1 MTSRR
6 LLPAAAREALFGIAS
21 DTGSLER
28 NYVLAEDDLD
38 LIATRRNAANRLG
51 LAVHIALLRHPGQ
64 GWLDGDALPGALVA
78 WLAEQVAVPSS
89 SLSGYGLRDA
99 TRSSHRRL
107 AIRHPDLR
115 AFVPNLHMETAIG
128 LAARATFDTDDGR
141 RIMVR
146 LTHDMKASRF
156 VLPPVA
162 TLERIGIAGRAR
174 ARRMAAQAVND
185 SLDETLRAT
194 MGNLLQNDPGLG
206 QSRLAWLRRW
216 PQAKSV
222 SGLDGILDR
231 LEFVRALSLP
241 QELGE
246 DIHPARLAR
255 FAREGRVAAID
266 LIEDFGER
274 RRIATVA
281 AQVWELETVLTDAAI
296 AVFEVLTSRLFSR
309 SKNRREQ
316 AWSASKAPVGRLIT
330 MFGGTI
336 DALVE
341 ARERQHDVFETLD
354 AAVGWE
360 RLVNA
365 RGDIASYGEMANED
379 SLLVAARNYRQLR
392 RFAPRFFEAFDFS
405 FPQAGEDLRPALAL
419 LKEHNLNG
427 RRRLP
432 DRVPMPFSTR
442 HWESLVLQDG
452 TPDRRIYETA
462 VAATLRDRLR
472 AGDAWVEGS
481 RDYRRFDAYLMP
493 ADEARSALA
502 ETGLETDGQ
511 AWLDERR
518 ERLHHRLDEVD
529 RKLARGQLEDVRI
542 EKGRLKITPYEAIT
556 PSVARRLDTMIDGLM
571 PRIRITDLLC
581 EVNAR
586 TGFLDAFTDLR
597 SGRVHSDPVAVLA
610 AILAGAINLG
620 LERMAN
626 ASGQV
631 SHAQLSWANSWYL
644 RTETYSDA
652 LARII
657 DAHHA
662 LPFAQVWGNAERTSS
677 DGQFFP
683 SGRNSGQANPK
694 YGADPG
700 LKIYSFLS
708 GQYGSFDAKVIGATA
723 GEAPFVLDGL
733 VGNAAQFN
741 PLVHYVDT
749 GGVSDHVFA
758 LFHLLALILVPRL
771 RDFPDRR
778 LACFGKPGRWKHLA
792 PIMGRPINESVV
804 LDHWGSDVTR
814 LTASIKTGSVK
825 PSHMLRKLGAC
836 RQQNRLH
843 LALGEIGRIERS
855 LFMLDWIENP
865 RLRMECEAGLSK
877 SETRHSLAK
886 AVFAHSQ
893 GRIHDR
899 SQEAQQKRVMALNL
913 VIAAITYWNTLYMDK
928 AASHLKR
935 QGLLPEPELLRHL
948 APLGWLHINLTGD
961 YNWDAGDDAMRTEFR
976 PLNLAPMRMSA

>member
-1 MTSRR
+1 M
-6 LLPAAAREALFGIAS
+6 
-21 DTGSLER
+21 
-28 NYVLAEDDLD
+28 
-38 LIATRRNAANRLG
+38 
-51 LAVHIALLRHPGQ
+51 
-64 GWLDGDALPGALVA
+64 
-78 WLAEQVAVPSS
+78 
-89 SLSGYGLRDA
+89 
-99 TRSSHRRL
+99 
-107 AIRHPDLR
+107 
-115 AFVPNLHMETAIG
+115 
-128 LAARATFDTDDGR
+128 
-141 RIMVR
+141 
-146 LTHDMKASRF
+146 
-156 VLPPVA
+156 
-162 TLERIGIAGRAR
+162 
-174 ARRMAAQAVND
+174 
-185 SLDETLRAT
+185 
-194 MGNLLQNDPGLG
+194 
-206 QSRLAWLRRW
+206 
-216 PQAKSV
+216 
-222 SGLDGILDR
+222 
-231 LEFVRALSLP
+231 
-241 QELGE
+241 
-246 DIHPARLAR
+246 
-255 FAREGRVAAID
+255 
-266 LIEDFGER
+266 
-274 RRIATVA
+274 
-281 AQVWELETVLTDAAI
+281 
-296 AVFEVLTSRLFSR
+296 
-309 SKNRREQ
+309 
-316 AWSASKAPVGRLIT
+316 
-330 MFGGTI
+330 
-336 DALVE
+336 E

-360 RLVNA
+360 RLGHA

-379 SLLVAARNYRQLR
+379 SLLVAARTCRQLR
-392 RFAPRFFEAFDFS
+392 RFAPRFFEAFNFS
-405 FPQAGEDLRPALAL
+405 FPQAGEDLLSALAL

-427 RRRLP
+427 QRRLP
-432 DRVPMPFSTR
+432 DSVPMPFSAR
-442 HWESLVLQDG
+442 HRESLVLQDG
-452 TPDRRIYETA
+452 TPDWRIHETA

-511 AWLDERR
+511 AWLRDRR
-518 ERLHHRLDEVD
+518 ERLHHRLDDVE
-529 RKLARGQLEDVRI
+529 RKLVRGLLEDVWI
-542 EKGRLKITPYEAIT
+542 EKGRLKITPCEAIT
-556 PSVARRLDTMIDGLM
+556 PSTARRLDTMIDGLM
-571 PRIRITDLLC
+571 PRIRITDLLW

-631 SHAQLSWANSWYL
+631 SRAQISWANSWYL

-662 LPFAQVWGNAERTSS
+662 LPFARVWGSAERTSS

-683 SGRNSGQANPK
+683 SGRSSGQANPK
-694 YGADPG
+694 YGTDPG

-758 LFHLLALILVPRL
+758 LFHLLGLFLVPRL

-778 LACFGKPGRWKHLA
+778 LACFGKPGRWKDLS
-792 PIMGRPINESVV
+792 PIMGRPINEGVV

-814 LTASIKTGSVK
+814 LAASIKTGSVK

-855 LFMLDWIENP
+855 LFMLDRIENP

-913 VIAAITYWNTLYMDK
+913 VIAAINCWNTLCMDK

-961 YNWDAGDDAMRTEFR
+961 YNRDGGDDAMRTEFR

>member
-6 LLPAAAREALFGIAS
+6 LLPAAAREALFGIPS
-21 DTGSLER
+21 DIGSLER
-28 NYVLAEDDLD
+28 NYVLAEDDLE
-38 LIATRRNAANRLG
+38 LIATRKSAANRLG
-51 LAVHIALLRHPGQ
+51 LAAHIALLRHPGQ
-64 GWLDGDALPGALVA
+64 GWLDGDALPEALVA

-89 SLSGYGLRDA
+89 SLSGYGLRGA

-107 AIRHPDLR
+107 AIRHLHLH
-115 AFVPNLHMETAIG
+115 AFVPNLHIETAIG
-128 LAARATFDTDDGR
+128 LAARAAFDTDDGR
-141 RIMVR
+141 RIMAR
-146 LTHDMKASRF
+146 LTHDMKVSQF

-174 ARRMAAQAVND
+174 ARRMAAQAIND
-185 SLDETLRAT
+185 GLGETLRAT
-194 MGNLLQNDPGLG
+194 MGDLLRNDSELG

-216 PQAKSV
+216 PQSKSV
-222 SGLDGILDR
+222 GGLDGILDR
-231 LEFVRALSLP
+231 LEFVRAVSLP
-241 QELGE
+241 SELGQ
-246 DIHPARLAR
+246 DIHPARLSR

-296 AVFEVLTSRLFSR
+296 AVFEVLTGKLFSR
-309 SKNRREQ
+309 SKSRQEQ
-316 AWSASKAPVGRLIT
+316 SWSASKAPVGRLIA

-336 DALVE
+336 DALVD
-341 ARERQHDVFETLD
+341 ARAQQQDVFEILD

-360 RLVNA
+360 RLVNV
-365 RGDIASYGEMANED
+365 RGDIASYGKLATED

-392 RFAPRFFEAFDFS
+392 RFAPRFFETFDFS
-405 FPQAGEDLRPALAL
+405 FPKAGEDLRAALAL
-419 LKEHNLNG
+419 LKEHNRNG
-427 RRRLP
+427 RRKLP
-432 DRVPMPFSTR
+432 DKVPMPFSAR

-452 TPDRRIYETA
+452 TPDRRTYETA
-462 VAATLRDRLR
+462 VVATLRDRLR

-481 RDYRRFDAYLMP
+481 RDYRRFDTYLMP

-511 AWLDERR
+511 AWLNERR
-518 ERLHHRLDEVD
+518 EKLHHRLDEVE

-542 EKGRLKITPYEAIT
+542 EKGRLKITPYEAVT
-556 PSVARRLDTMIDGLM
+556 PTATRRLDTMIDGLM
-571 PRIRITDLLC
+571 PRIRITDLLW

-662 LPFAQVWGNAERTSS
+662 LPFARVWGSAERTSS

-683 SGRNSGQANPK
+683 SGRSSGQANPK
-694 YGADPG
+694 YGVDPG

-708 GQYGSFDAKVIGATA
+708 GQYGSFDAKVIGATT

-758 LFHLLALILVPRL
+758 LFHLLGLMLVPRL

-778 LACFGKPGRWKHLA
+778 LACFGKPGRWNTLS

-804 LDHWGSDVTR
+804 LDHWGSDIMR
-814 LTASIKTGSVK
+814 LAASIKTGSAK
-825 PSHMLRKLGAC
+825 PSHMLRKLGAY

-843 LALGEIGRIERS
+843 LALGEIGRVERS
-855 LFMLDWIENP
+855 LFMLNWIENP

-899 SQEAQQKRVMALNL
+899 SHEAQQKRVMALNL

-928 AASHLKR
+928 AAGHLQR
-935 QGLLPEPELLRHL
+935 GGLLPDPELLRHL

-961 YNWDAGDDAMRTEFR
+961 YDWDAGAAMRTDSR
-976 PLNLAPMRMSA
+976 PLNLTPMRMSA

>member
-1 MTSRR
+1 M
-6 LLPAAAREALFGIAS
+6 
-21 DTGSLER
+21 
-28 NYVLAEDDLD
+28 
-38 LIATRRNAANRLG
+38 
-51 LAVHIALLRHPGQ
+51 
-64 GWLDGDALPGALVA
+64 
-78 WLAEQVAVPSS
+78 
-89 SLSGYGLRDA
+89 
-99 TRSSHRRL
+99 
-107 AIRHPDLR
+107 
-115 AFVPNLHMETAIG
+115 
-128 LAARATFDTDDGR
+128 
-141 RIMVR
+141 
-146 LTHDMKASRF
+146 
-156 VLPPVA
+156 
-162 TLERIGIAGRAR
+162 
-174 ARRMAAQAVND
+174 
-185 SLDETLRAT
+185 
-194 MGNLLQNDPGLG
+194 
-206 QSRLAWLRRW
+206 
-216 PQAKSV
+216 
-222 SGLDGILDR
+222 
-231 LEFVRALSLP
+231 
-241 QELGE
+241 
-246 DIHPARLAR
+246 
-255 FAREGRVAAID
+255 AAID

-296 AVFEVLTSRLFSR
+296 SVFEVLTGKLFSR
-309 SKNRREQ
+309 SKSRQEQ
-316 AWSASKAPVGRLIT
+316 SWSASKAPVGQLIA

-341 ARERQHDVFETLD
+341 ARAQQQDVFEILD
-354 AAVGWE
+354 AAVGRE
-360 RLVNA
+360 RLVNV
-365 RGDIASYGEMANED
+365 RGDIASYGKLATED
-379 SLLVAARNYRQLR
+379 SLLVAARNCRQLR
-392 RFAPRFFEAFDFS
+392 RFAPRFFKTFDFS
-405 FPQAGEDLRPALAL
+405 FPKAGEDLRAALAL
-419 LKEHNLNG
+419 LKEHNRNG
-427 RRRLP
+427 RRKLP
-432 DRVPMPFSTR
+432 DKVPMPFSAR

-452 TPDRRIYETA
+452 TPDRRTCETA
-462 VAATLRDRLR
+462 VVATMRDRLR

-481 RDYRRFDAYLMP
+481 RDCRRFDTYLMP

-511 AWLDERR
+511 AWLNERR
-518 ERLHHRLDEVD
+518 EKLHHRLDEVE
-529 RKLARGQLEDVRI
+529 RKMARGQLEDVRI
-542 EKGRLKITPYEAIT
+542 EKGRLKITPCEAVT
-556 PSVARRLDTMIDGLM
+556 PTATRRLDTMIDGLM
-571 PRIRITDLLC
+571 PRIRITDLLW

-657 DAHHA
+657 DARHA
-662 LPFAQVWGNAERTSS
+662 LPFARVWGSAERTSS

-683 SGRNSGQANPK
+683 SGRSSGQANPK
-694 YGADPG
+694 YGVDPG
-700 LKIYSFLS
+700 IKIHSFLS
-708 GQYGSFDAKVIGATA
+708 GQYGSFDAKAIGATT

-758 LFHLLALILVPRL
+758 LFHLLGLMLVPRL

-778 LACFGKPGRWKHLA
+778 LACFGKPGRWNALS

-804 LDHWGSDVTR
+804 LDHWGSDIMR
-814 LTASIKTGSVK
+814 LAASIKTGSAK

-843 LALGEIGRIERS
+843 LALGEIGRVERS

-899 SQEAQQKRVMALNL
+899 SHEAQQKRVMALNL

-928 AASHLKR
+928 AAGHLQR
-935 QGLLPEPELLRHL
+935 GGLLPDPELLRHL

-961 YNWDAGDDAMRTEFR
+961 YDWDAGAAMRPDSR
-976 PLNLAPMRMSA
+976 PLNLTPMRMSA